1 MNIQKDNLTKNYF
14 REWGK
19 HFFSSTN
26 EIYCVYK
33 FYFYFLFYTDCT
45 NIRRKLQNQLFTLTS
60 DSVLKK
66 KKKKKKNDETNKNTS
81 TFTMTK

>member
-26 EIYCVYK
+26 EIYCVY
-33 FYFYFLFYTDCT
+33 T
-45 NIRRKLQNQLFTLTS
+45 NSIFIFCFTLIALTLEENFKINCS
-60 DSVLKK
+60 H
-66 KKKKKKNDETNKNTS
+66 
-81 TFTMTK
+81 